1 MGGTI
6 IPMTTSN
13 ITYRDSFHIVSSQTA
28 RATCLC
34 HGVLVIF
41 MPSLPI
47 AECPGCWYLHVYRPK
62 YLACTQRTSHLP
74 RLGYNLMI
82 PTISTRAA

>member
-6 IPMTTSN
+6 IPMTTPN
-13 ITYRDSFHIVSSQTA
+13 ITYRNSFHIVSFQTA

-41 MPSLPI
+41 MPSLPV
-47 AECPGCWYLHVYRPK
+47 AECPGCWYLHTMH
-62 YLACTQRTSHLP
+62 LAPLTSGVQFDDPHD
-74 RLGYNLMI
+74 
-82 PTISTRAA
+82 SDTRGSKP